1 MWYLESLF
9 REALKRMDFGAL
21 EPWVQILLLGDL
33 GDNSFEAQFLKICEI
48 GLVRCKL
55 SGE

>member
-33 GDNSFEAQFLKICEI
+33 GDNSFEAQFLKICET